1 MGLNLYKAGILFPAR
16 WYQNYTPYQD
26 FLLRPAA
33 NAISTFGEL
42 FISHVYC
49 HSMNHLYLFSTDIH

>member
-1 MGLNLYKAGILFPAR
+1 MDPILYRAGMVFLAH
-16 WYQNYTPYQD
+16 WYKHHTPYQN
-26 FLLRPAA
+26 FLHPAA

-49 HSMNHLYLFSTDIH
+49 HLIPLLS